1 MTPSMLFSAVIGI
14 CFGGLAGA
22 LLTNFL
28 TYYRARPQSVGYR
41 VEVVT
46 LAPQL
51 EKWQFHARINIQ
63 NREGT
68 LVGVDRLDLVRI
80 EVTNQGNRDMPGFG
94 FGVTLPPRIVILDTK
109 LISPDR
115 HHSIEQEK
123 HRALPNDGVPDTK
136 VVLGSLGNI
145 ASSEP
150 VTSDFKVHPF
160 NRKETY
166 TVQLVTTP
174 NRAIPG
180 MVPYEI
186 PDTNVTVGNVSLST
200 AEVSVVFR
208 EMPRDTTAEIESI
221 ILPILQRTSAL
232 VVVASVA
239 IAVITNLFN
248 GTSYL
253 IPVSILLVLVVLI
266 ACLLVVAI
274 PINRR
279 IAAIKSGK

>member
-1 MTPSMLFSAVIGI
+1 MSIAVIVSAAIGI

-136 VVLGSLGNI
+136 VVLGSLEGVKN
-145 ASSEP
+145 
-150 VTSDFKVHPF
+150 F
-160 NRKETY
+160 
-166 TVQLVTTP
+166 LVT
-174 NRAIPG
+174 
-180 MVPYEI
+180 
-186 PDTNVTVGNVSLST
+186 L
-200 AEVSVVFR
+200 VSVKRVDR
-208 EMPRDTTAEIESI
+208 PGSTVWDAAAT
-221 ILPILQRTSAL
+221 
-232 VVVASVA
+232 VVASRQLPSGRMGPLGA
-239 IAVITNLFN
+239 IGG
-248 GTSYL
+248 GT
-253 IPVSILLVLVVLI
+253 I
-266 ACLLVVAI
+266 APPPAHA
-274 PINRR
+274 RR
-279 IAAIKSGK
+279 TPHFWQLRVPNTL